1 MRISVWSS
9 DVCSSDLVVQLIF
22 FLDAAQDRD
31 RILDR
36 RLADENGLEAPL
48 ERGVFLDMLAI
59 FVERRRADAVEFAA
73 CERGFKQVR
82 GVHSALTLAGAD
94 ERVHPVDEQD
104 AFALGRLHTVD
115 RKSAV
120 WGKS

>member
-36 RLADENGLEAPL
+36 RLADEDGLEAPL

-59 FVERRRADAVEFAA
+59 FVERRRADAVEFAG

-82 GVHSALTLAGAD
+82 GVHSALNLAVSVGRASGRA
-94 ERVHPVDEQD
+94 RVGHY
-104 AFALGRLHTVD
+104 R
-115 RKSAV
+115 
-120 WGKS
+120 